1 MSNFLVQQATI
12 EDLEELSHLFNEYR
26 IFYQQT
32 SDINRA
38 KAFLFDRFEHRES
51 VIFLVKEIESLKA
64 VGFTQ
69 MYPSF
74 SSVSMKRIWIL
85 NDLFVLDEFR
95 RNGVAQLLLDAAKN
109 YAIQTKAKGIELAT
123 AFDNNKA
130 QKLYERNGYIK
141 DDALFHYF
149 LSGL

>member
-1 MSNFLVQQATI
+1 MGNFLVQQATI

-32 SDINRA
+32 SDINRT